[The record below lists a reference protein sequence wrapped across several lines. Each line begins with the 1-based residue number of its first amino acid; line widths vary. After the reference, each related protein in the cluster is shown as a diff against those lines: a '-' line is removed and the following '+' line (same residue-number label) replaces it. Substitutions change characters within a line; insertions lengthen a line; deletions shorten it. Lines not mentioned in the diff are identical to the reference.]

1 MAVDGGMKCVKYLVF
16 IFNLLFWICGIALIA
31 LGIYVQVTLNSS
43 VIIKNAASAAPAI
56 VLIAVGVVI
65 FFISFFGCCG
75 AAKENYCMVTTFA
88 VLLSLV
94 FLVEI
99 AAAIA
104 GYVFRDKIQGA
115 FQDAITDGMSK
126 YNTNNSSRE
135 QIDGLQRDFHCCGAA
150 NATDWSKYD
159 PYKAG
164 NVVPDSCCK
173 NFTLGCGKNTSSTNI
188 YTSGCATSIETTL
201 KKNVG
206 IVAGV
211 ALGIAFFELL
221 GIVFACCLMKGI
233 RSGYEV
239 M

>member
-1 MAVDGGMKCVKYLVF
+1 MAVEGGMKCVKYLVF
-16 IFNLLFWICGIALIA
+16 IFNFLFWICGCALIG
-31 LGIYVQVTLNSS
+31 LGIYVLVQMHNPQLF
-43 VIIKNAASAAPAI
+43 KNASTSGAPI
-56 VLIAVGVVI
+56 VIIAVGVII

-88 VLLSLV
+88 VLLVLI

-104 GYVFRDKIQGA
+104 GYVYRNQLQNA
-115 FQDAITDGMSK
+115 FTDSITDGMSK
-126 YNTNNSSRE
+126 YSTSNDTAKA
-135 QIDGLQRDFHCCGAA
+135 IDDMQKDLHCCGAT
-150 NATDWSKYD
+150 NYTDWTKYD
-159 PYKAG
+159 PFKG
-164 NVVPDSCCK
+164 KTQVPDSCCRK
-173 NFTLGCGKNTSSTNI
+173 ISLNCGVNPTNDTI
-188 YTSGCATSIETTL
+188 YTVGCVQEIETVL
-201 KKNVG
+201 KKNIG

-211 ALGIAFFELL
+211 ALGIAFFEVL

>member
-1 MAVDGGMKCVKYLVF
+1 MAVEGGMKCVKYLIF
-16 IFNLLFWICGIALIA
+16 LFNLLFWICGIALIG
-31 LGIYVQVTLNSS
+31 LGIYVQVYLNKSLAIS
-43 VIIKNAASAAPAI
+43 ASASGAPI

-88 VLLSLV
+88 VLLGLI

-104 GYVFRDKIQGA
+104 GYVFRNKV
-115 FQDAITDGMSK
+115 QDVYKDSLKDSMAK
-126 YNTNNSSRE
+126 YNNTLTAKDE
-135 QIDGLQRDFHCCGAA
+135 VDEIQKAFKCCGA
-150 NATDWSKYD
+150 NSSKDWQDYPPFS
-159 PYKAG
+159 G
-164 NVVPDSCCK
+164 TSNVPDSCCK
-173 NFTLGCGKNTSSTNI
+173 VFAAGCGKNASNI
-188 YTSGCATSIETTL
+188 YTVGCISGIDSWMKT
-201 KKNVG
+201 NVG
-206 IVAGV
+206 IIAGV
-211 ALGIAFFELL
+211 ALGIAFFEIL